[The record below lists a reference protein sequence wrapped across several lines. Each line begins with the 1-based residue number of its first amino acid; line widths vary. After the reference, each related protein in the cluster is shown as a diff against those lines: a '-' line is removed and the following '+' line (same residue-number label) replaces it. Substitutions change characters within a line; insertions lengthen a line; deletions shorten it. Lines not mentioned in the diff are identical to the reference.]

1 MPKNTHMTGWILGLL
16 NMHLSAPAH
25 HNREIWFLVDDR
37 MLEVGA
43 DVHTHVR
50 RHDPVTSCFTGS

>member
-1 MPKNTHMTGWILGLL
+1 MTGWILGLL

-50 RHDPVTSCFTGS
+50 RHDPVTSSFTGS

>member
-50 RHDPVTSCFTGS
+50 RHDPVTSSFTGS